1 MSKILTALGGVALGV
16 AAYTLGELV
25 QKKRMEYGNEDYG
38 ITDLLQEFI
47 DEEPAIP
54 NNAQEK

>member
-25 QKKRMEYGNEDYG
+25 QKKRMEYEDEDYG

-47 DEEPAIP
+47 DEEPP
-54 NNAQEK
+54 FLNNAQEK

>member
-1 MSKILTALGGVALGV
+1 MSKILTALSGVALGV

-25 QKKRMEYGNEDYG
+25 QKKRMEYENEDYG

-47 DEEPAIP
+47 NEEPAIP